1 MKNSGASKTY
11 LALAGLLAIAEILLL
26 ATGNGNLPVSGLVL
40 FAFFFTLAFSAQN
53 SEKFKGLSFTLQI
66 FAFVSFTLYFPEM
79 FTDWG
84 FDTNILIVPS
94 IQVIMFGMGTKL
106 NLRDFAKELS
116 KPLVIIAGTIMVF
129 VFMPLA
135 ALLIIKIW
143 HFPPEVAAGIILIGA
158 CPGGV
163 ASNVMTY
170 LAKGNLALSVTL
182 TTFAT
187 LLAPLVT
194 PLLMIWFAGE
204 LIEVNAVNMMISIVN
219 MILIPIFAGIIAN
232 KILYGKLEWVKKDRN
247 MILLALATFVAG
259 LALIF
264 IPFPPVM
271 KSSQTGLM
279 LVAWAVTLVSVT
291 MILMR
296 RTNGP
301 ENWMDII
308 LPKLSLGAI
317 MLYIIVVAAH
327 NQETLLTIGPA
338 LFIAVIMHNTLGL
351 AMGYGASKALR
362 FSDEDV
368 RAITIEVGL
377 KNGGLAVGLA
387 YDVLKSAAAALAPLI
402 FGTWMNIA
410 ASSLASFWSHKIPKI
425 KKSEG
430 LPGKDLKNV
439 NN

>member
-11 LALAGLLAIAEILLL
+11 LALAGLLAIAEIILLS
-26 ATGNGNLPVSGLVL
+26 TGNGNLPVSGLVL
-40 FAFFFTLAFSAQN
+40 FAFFFSLAFSAQN

-84 FDTNILIVPS
+84 FDTNKLIVPS

-106 NLRDFAKELS
+106 NLRDFVKEFS

-135 ALLIIKIW
+135 ALLIINVW

-182 TTFAT
+182 TTLAT

-194 PLLMIWFAGE
+194 PLLMMWFAGK

-232 KILYGKLEWVKKDRN
+232 KMLYGKLEWVKKDRN
-247 MILLALATFVAG
+247 MIILALATFVAG
-259 LALIF
+259 IALIF
-264 IPFPPVM
+264 IPFPSVL
-271 KSSQTGLM
+271 KSSQTGLI
-279 LVAWAVTLVSVT
+279 LVAWAVTIVSVT
-291 MILMR
+291 MIVMR
-296 RTNGP
+296 RINGP
-301 ENWMDII
+301 ENWMDSV

-410 ASSLASFWSHKIPKI
+410 ASALASFWSHKIPKI
-425 KKSEG
+425 KKSQE
-430 LPGKDLKNV
+430 LPDKDLKNV